1 MVNYSQINEL
11 CQAFLPDLSA
21 PQLAGML
28 HGLVSHGYVPE
39 EGRWQQ
45 QLAEFLN
52 SGNPLAEESHHHLSD
67 LLAFTQKDYQAD
79 SFSIDL
85 ILPEDDY
92 PLSQRVQALGDWS
105 QGFLTG
111 YGWIKQE
118 KNLPEDAQE
127 ALQDLAQIAQIDPD
141 AEDVEELEEAYMT
154 ICEHVKM
161 SAQIIFASNQIEQ
174 IHPAPAS
181 VGGKGVLH

>member
-11 CQAFLPDLSA
+11 CQAFFPDLSA

-28 HGLVSHGYVPE
+28 HGLVSHGYIPE

-45 QLAEFLN
+45 QLADFLN
-52 SGNPLAEESHHHLSD
+52 SGNPLSEDSCHQLSD
-67 LLAFTQKDYQAD
+67 LLAFTQKDYQVD
-79 SFSIDL
+79 SFTIDL
-85 ILPEDDY
+85 LLPEDDY

-111 YGWIKQE
+111 YGWIKQA
-118 KNLPEDAQE
+118 KTLPKDAEE
-127 ALQDLAQIAQIDPD
+127 ALQDIAQIAQIDPN

-161 SAQIIFASNQIEQ
+161 ASQIIFASNQIEPIQ
-174 IHPAPAS
+174 PHQS
-181 VGGKGVLH
+181 GNGGSLH